1 MIQKVLCNKKQWRVI
16 RVTVSSPLA
25 LLQWEH
31 LFQPW
36 GENWLDADISMR
48 RRWHHERGRDTA
60 WVSLFTSHLFS
71 LRVHAQLAESQSH
84 AAYMKPQNQQTERC
98 FTCWYL
104 GCQSSVDGFIFMKY
118 SFFPNTGK
126 WHIIISKV
134 CIVWEQWHRLK
145 TKGIWFENHT
155 RDFISM
161 SLHFTNS
168 TLKQFITIHS
178 P

>member
-1 MIQKVLCNKKQWRVI
+1 MTSHSCDCVLAPGPAAVGTFVPALGWELAWR
-16 RVTVSSPLA
+16 RYFNAKEVTSWEGQRHSLSKPVHFSSL
-25 LLQWEH
+25 
-31 LFQPW
+31 QPW
-36 GENWLDADISMR
+36 GPRLTLA
-48 RRWHHERGRDTA
+48 
-60 WVSLFTSHLFS
+60 
-71 LRVHAQLAESQSH
+71 HAQLAESQSH